1 MSSQDPAAPRRGK
14 DGWNMGSGNLP
25 YPRNELLMWKVIKD
39 IIDHRE
45 GGVLVLAH
53 HNADIDAVGTAII
66 LKRAFPWV
74 ELGAYRSISIAGRNL
89 LSHVSMEME
98 IDPDITGRSL
108 ILIVDS
114 SSPLQVSEGDIS
126 GWPKHWIIDHHP
138 DHSHWT
144 GDIYGDPSLGACVE
158 IALQIAFLSGARLD
172 RDMSVSALAGIIADT
187 GKFRFTKPVDMDVC
201 SMVLEGSGVKME
213 NVLGV
218 IEGEEYFDVSK
229 KIAQLKAMRRVRFEK
244 VGDQIVA
251 TSMVTSFEAAAA
263 RALLV
268 AGADVVFIAAD
279 RKGELR
285 ISSRAKPHIL
295 ALGVHL
301 GHFMEE
307 IGRETGNQGGGH
319 DGAAGLNGTGNGEK
333 VLSICMDRMAI
344 LLSGKL
350 GVPRDTRR
358 NGRRGG
364 RGKGRGARTRQG
376 IPINN
381 EGPGRKEDEHGTRE

>member
-1 MSSQDPAAPRRGK
+1 MKKFYILDTNVLIHDPMSFSKFEDNTVVIPISVIEELDTFKSVADERGK
-14 DGWNMGSGNLP
+14 AARIVSRKLD
-25 YPRNELLMWKVIKD
+25 ELRRLGK
-39 IIDHRE
+39 
-45 GGVLVLAH
+45 L
-53 HNADIDAVGTAII
+53 DA
-66 LKRAFPWV
+66 
-74 ELGAYRSISIAGRNL
+74 
-89 LSHVSMEME
+89 
-98 IDPDITGRSL
+98 
-108 ILIVDS
+108 
-114 SSPLQVSEGDIS
+114 
-126 GWPKHWIIDHHP
+126 
-138 DHSHWT
+138 
-144 GDIYGDPSLGACVE
+144 
-158 IALQIAFLSGARLD
+158 
-172 RDMSVSALAGIIADT
+172 
-187 GKFRFTKPVDMDVC
+187 
-201 SMVLEGSGVKME
+201 GVKME